1 LVANETTK
9 LKNVAV
15 YDTHAKGTVILKNIL
30 GNSIIKFSRPVLE
43 DKIENMTKN

>member
-1 LVANETTK
+1 

-30 GNSIIKFSRPVLE
+30 RNSIAKFLRPVLE
-43 DKIENMTKN
+43 DKIQNMKNN